1 MTTVNS
7 QVTVMSAQYS
17 RRMNL
22 FSTRSS
28 TTSQDSLFI
37 RVYQELADG
46 IPPSFLSS
54 TLTGDSAFLSALTSP
69 SSIGRRISDVN
80 SVGGENF
87 DASKSFDSR
96 ISIISN
102 QSGDHRTS
110 GPYVHRNKARRV
122 FQDISVNS
130 MSSNNTNES
139 TWDEVMAQIRAKAH
153 RPTSVSS
160 VASLPLD
167 STSDTMVEKNL
178 TGQPEMA
185 IERNLSARSNRR
197 RRTHNSSIQSSRL
210 PNIFEQT
217 SAKDTDASNV
227 TWDQI
232 TARIREKAL
241 RPGSSSTSNSFLNS
255 SASEEI
261 GRDDGGFRIEEYGS
275 TFDPDQ
281 FNSILN
287 SSRCGSI
294 SQNLLNGR
302 FSPLLDYPSSP
313 PSENRTFP
321 PSPSPTPSS
330 SRNSSSTLTPASSP
344 VSQRTII
351 EEVPSSV
358 PSSSHAMSLSPAHE
372 AESPLPSP
380 TLSVQQNSL
389 ALSLPSNPN
398 SPALSTR
405 VSPVRSQA
413 SSQTINRA
421 LDFSVQPEEDG
432 PRRSKRKRLPKL
444 QTWRGE
450 RPIYELDD
458 EGFEI
463 IAGVTKPS
471 TPDYLKRKRRVPQRT
486 RITRHQRS
494 PSPLP
499 PSSPVIP
506 IPTSPESVPLSPSF
520 VTRSERELEDIR
532 DANLV
537 SGDLDWKFLKG
548 SDQVLMATQR
558 EFVAGDGSKTILGW
572 MKMLPFSEKPCTKT
586 GNYELCLML
595 QQGKATIKIADRN
608 PVIMPAMKI
617 FTIPSSSSY
626 SLRNLIKNETL
637 FQFVIVKSS

>member
-7 QVTVMSAQYS
+7 QVTVMSAQYR

-28 TTSQDSLFI
+28 TTSEDSLFI
-37 RVYQELADG
+37 QVYRRIADG

-54 TLTGDSAFLSALTSP
+54 TPTGDSAFLSAFTSP
-69 SSIGRRISDVN
+69 SSSIGRRISDVN

-96 ISIISN
+96 LSIMSN
-102 QSGDHRTS
+102 QSGNHRTS

-130 MSSNNTNES
+130 MSSNDNNES

-153 RPTSVSS
+153 RPTSFSS
-160 VASLPLD
+160 VTPTSFH
-167 STSDTMVEKNL
+167 TISDTLVERNSSS
-178 TGQPEMA
+178 QPEVVS
-185 IERNLSARSNRR
+185 ERNSSTRSNRR
-197 RRTHNSSIQSSRL
+197 RRTHNYLIQSSRL

-241 RPGSSSTSNSFLNS
+241 RTGSSTSYQTS
-255 SASEEI
+255 SASEEV

-294 SQNLLNGR
+294 SQNLLNGH

-313 PSENRTFP
+313 NSQNQTFP
-321 PSPSPTPSS
+321 PSPSPSSSS
-330 SRNSSSTLTPASSP
+330 SRNSSLTLTPASSP
-344 VSQRTII
+344 FSQRTII
-351 EEVPSSV
+351 EEVPSSR
-358 PSSSHAMSLSPAHE
+358 PSSSHVVSLSPSHGV
-372 AESPLPSP
+372 ESPLPSP
-380 TLSVQQNSL
+380 TLSVPQNSF
-389 ALSLPSNPN
+389 APSLPLSSAN
-398 SPALSTR
+398 SPTLSTR
-405 VSPVRSQA
+405 ASPVRSQA
-413 SSQTINRA
+413 PSQTINRA
-421 LDFSVQPEEDG
+421 LDFSIQPEEEG

-450 RPIYELDD
+450 RPIYELD
-458 EGFEI
+458 EQGFEI

-471 TPDYLKRKRRVPQRT
+471 TPDHLKRKRRVPQRT
-486 RITRHQRS
+486 RITRLRRS
-494 PSPLP
+494 PTPLP

-506 IPTSPESVPLSPSF
+506 VPTSPESVPLSPSF

-537 SGDLDWKFLKG
+537 SADLDWKFLKG
-548 SDQVLMATQR
+548 TDQVLMAQQR

-572 MKMLPFSEKPCTKT
+572 MKMLPFAEKPSTKT

-595 QQGKATIKIADRN
+595 QQGKATIKIGDRN
-608 PVIMPAMKI
+608 PVIMPTMKI

-637 FQFVIVKSS
+637 FQFVIVRSA